1 MELTFI
7 VTFTIMLVLLFF
19 TVGGIIGWL
28 ASRHLLE
35 TSPAFIHPE
44 FMDENG
50 NIIPDEILAVR
61 FENYD
66 YDDNEEED
74 DNN

>member
-1 MELTFI
+1 M
-7 VTFTIMLVLLFF
+7 
-19 TVGGIIGWL
+19 
-28 ASRHLLE
+28 
-35 TSPAFIHPE
+35 HPE

-66 YDDNEEED
+66 YDDDNEEED
-74 DNN
+74 D

>member
-1 MELTFI
+1 
-7 VTFTIMLVLLFF
+7 MLVLLFF

-28 ASRHLLE
+28 ANRHFLE
-35 TSPAFIHPE
+35 TSPTFMHPEFITSPTFMHPE

-66 YDDNEEED
+66 YDDDNEEED
-74 DNN
+74 D

>member
-7 VTFTIMLVLLFF
+7 ATFTIMLVLLFF

-28 ASRHLLE
+28 ANRHFLE
-35 TSPAFIHPE
+35 TSPTFMHPE

-74 DNN
+74 DE